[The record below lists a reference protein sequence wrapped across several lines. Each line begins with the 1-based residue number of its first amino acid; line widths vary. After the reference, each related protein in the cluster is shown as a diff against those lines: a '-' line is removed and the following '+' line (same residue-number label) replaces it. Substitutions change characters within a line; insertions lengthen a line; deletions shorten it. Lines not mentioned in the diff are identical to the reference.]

1 MIMMIVV
8 IMIMMRKKTNMM
20 MNIVMMMMTMN
31 NDDDKDMKMETPV
44 QPGTALVEI
53 DVNLAS
59 QRRGVSLLKTIP
71 IPPGVVLAGS

>member
-1 MIMMIVV
+1 MLSVSLLN
-8 IMIMMRKKTNMM
+8 R
-20 MNIVMMMMTMN
+20 
-31 NDDDKDMKMETPV
+31 PV